1 MKPAFNYILIAA
13 LSLILSLNLY
23 SQSLGFGAGI
33 NISQLS
39 FNSGDTTEFG
49 DYKSVLGLNIGVHY
63 DVKFSDRVGMRIG
76 LAYSSKGVGYKSG
89 YNSSGGLAPSGV
101 VAYSSSSIVESE
113 TRLNYMQ
120 LNPML
125 KYTLP
130 LGEKTAFYTL
140 LGPYLS
146 IGLKG
151 NLSERQTYA
160 YTDNINPVNNINID
174 VSNEDEIQ
182 FGQDESGFD
191 YVNYGFTPV
200 IGFQLNSFFIEMSY
214 DIGLNHIQTNNEDD
228 FKVYDRTFSIKLGY
242 LFEK

>member
-1 MKPAFNYILIAA
+1 MKPTFNYILIAA
-13 LSLILSLNLY
+13 FSLLLSLNLY
-23 SQSLGFGAGI
+23 SQSLGLGAGL
-33 NISQLS
+33 NISQLN

-49 DYKSVLGLNIGVHY
+49 DYKSVLGLNVSMHY

-76 LAYSSKGVGYKSG
+76 LAYSSKGFGYKSG
-89 YNSSGGLAPSGV
+89 YNSSGGLAPSGDV
-101 VAYSSSSIVESE
+101 VYSSSSMVESE
-113 TRLNYMQ
+113 TKLNYMQ

-130 LGEKTAFYTL
+130 LGGKTALYAL

-160 YTDNINPVNNINID
+160 YTDNINSVNNVNID

-182 FGQDESGFD
+182 FGRDESGFD
-191 YVNYGFTPV
+191 FFNYGFTPV
-200 IGFQLNSFFIEMSY
+200 IGFQFNRFFIEAAY
-214 DIGLNHIQTNNEDD
+214 DIGLNDIQTNTEDD
-228 FKVYDRTFSIKLGY
+228 FKAYDRTFSIKLGY

>member
-1 MKPAFNYILIAA
+1 MKPASNYILIAA
-13 LSLILSLNLY
+13 FSLLLSLNLY
-23 SQSLGFGAGI
+23 SQPLGLWAGL
-33 NISQLS
+33 NISQLN

-49 DYKSVLGLNIGVHY
+49 DYKSVLGLNVGLHY

-76 LAYSSKGVGYKSG
+76 LAYSSKGFGYKFG
-89 YNSSGGLAPSGV
+89 YNCSGGLAPSGD

-125 KYTLP
+125 KFTLP
-130 LGEKTAFYTL
+130 VGEKTTFYTL

-160 YTDNINPVNNINID
+160 YTDNVNPINNLNID

-200 IGFQLNSFFIEMSY
+200 MGFQLNSFFIEMSY
-214 DIGLNHIQTNNEDD
+214 DIGLNDIQTNNEDD
-228 FKVYDRTFSIKLGY
+228 FKAYDRTFSIKIGY

>member
-1 MKPAFNYILIAA
+1 MKSTLNYIFTT
-13 LSLILSLNLY
+13 SLTVLLSLNLY
-23 SQSLGFGAGI
+23 SQSLGLGAGL
-33 NISQLS
+33 NISQLN

-130 LGEKTAFYTL
+130 LGEKTAFYAL

-151 NLSERQTYA
+151 NLSERQTYS
-160 YTDNINPVNNINID
+160 YTDNVNPENNINID
-174 VSNEDEIQ
+174 VSNDDEIQ

-214 DIGLNHIQTNNEDD
+214 DIGLNDIQTNNEDN